1 MKILLI
7 QKILQAQTHLTLTF
21 TEEIE
26 TIYNNE
32 LSIWINI
39 SKIKVLNWKRRTKY
53 KSIKRNKEREIWEKL

>member
-39 SKIKVLNWKRRTKY
+39 SKIKVLN
-53 KSIKRNKEREIWEKL
+53 